1 MERREFLAA
10 LGTAAAVSSASQV
23 FAQTGGGSSEGQC
36 RCLHRA
42 RSQARKR
49 RGGRRVFA
57 PGQGIGRGRTCDDC
71 LVRRSSALMEKAVDL
86 RAQPPSIKM
95 ADILASKLAG

>member
-23 FAQTGGGSSEGQC
+23 FLLRLAAGAF
-36 RCLHRA
+36 R
-42 RSQARKR
+42 RSMSLSHVALEAKPGKR

-71 LVRRSSALMEKAVDL
+71 LVRRSSRTLNL
-86 RAQPPSIKM
+86 RHFRRFSR
-95 ADILASKLAG
+95 